1 MLELDRYLQ
10 AFEKLGKYL
19 NQDPKDEELQSRIT
33 EAYLYNN
40 WFTPENIEGAITNI
54 ANNFLDRSKLEQWVA
69 SYQLPVK
76 NPYKVGIV
84 MAGNIPLVG
93 FHDLLA
99 VLISG
104 HYPMVKLSSKDR
116 KLLPHLLNVLHEID
130 AEIANRITI
139 VDMLKDFDAIIA
151 TGSNNTSRYFDYY
164 FGKYPNIIRKNRN
177 SLAVLTGNES
187 EQQLQNL
194 GKDVFQYFGL
204 GCRNVSKLLVPK
216 EFDFDKLFS
225 AFEPFR
231 ALYDHNKYA
240 NNYDYHKGLLLLNE
254 DTFKDTGFLL
264 LREKESLAS
273 PMATLHYEYYH
284 EEQTIQSVIGKHNGD
299 LQLVVGNSAELSMP
313 ELDFGATQA
322 PELWHYPDKLD
333 TLAFLED
340 LN

>member
-1 MLELDRYLQ
+1 MELDRYLD

-19 NQDPKDEELQSRIT
+19 KQEPKDENLQAKIT

-40 WFTPENIEGAITNI
+40 WFTPENIEEAIANI
-54 ANNFLDRSKLEQWVA
+54 ADRFLDRNKLKQWVNP
-69 SYQLPVK
+69 YQLPVQ

-104 HYPMVKLSSKDR
+104 HYPMVKLSSKDK
-116 KLLPHLLNVLHEID
+116 KLLPHLLDVLHDID
-130 AEIANRITI
+130 AEIANRITT

-177 SLAVLTGNES
+177 SLALLTGNES
-187 EQQLQNL
+187 QNQLQNL
-194 GKDVFQYFGL
+194 GKDIFQYFGL
-204 GCRNVSKLLVPK
+204 GCRNVSKLLVPHD
-216 EFDFDKLFS
+216 FDFDRLFS
-225 AFEPFR
+225 ALEPYR
-231 ALYDHNKYA
+231 ELYDHHKYA

-254 DTFKDTGFLL
+254 DTFLDAGFML
-264 LREKESLAS
+264 LREMESLAS
-273 PMATLHYEYYH
+273 PMATLHYEHYQSV
-284 EEQTIQSVIGKHNGD
+284 EAIQSYVDKHNGD
-299 LQLVVGNSAELSMP
+299 LQLVIGNTQELSIP